1 MPIVPIELNFS
12 AQTESKSTQA
22 NIEGKLMRKRKKVW
36 GVQGNAKCLVFID
49 DVNMPQKEYYGA
61 QPPIELLRQLIDMN
75 GFYDRQTFG
84 WKEIEKWTLVCAAA
98 PPSGGR
104 QPLTPRFMRHF

>member
-36 GVQGNAKCLVFID
+36 GVQGNAKCLIFID
-49 DVNMPQKEYYGA
+49 DVNMPQKEFYGA

-75 GFYDRQTFG
+75 GFYDR
-84 WKEIEKWTLVCAAA
+84 
-98 PPSGGR
+98 
-104 QPLTPRFMRHF
+104 